1 MLGKNEIG
9 MTGEESISKNA
20 EGDRRRESYMEGN
33 PEEGDKFST
42 TVEITKEALNF

>member
-20 EGDRRRESYMEGN
+20 EGDRRRVRPLGMWRDE
-33 PEEGDKFST
+33 
-42 TVEITKEALNF
+42 VEMLTAERKERERD